1 MQKIDIAKLN
11 TIREFKISTST
22 FVDIMDG
29 FKTGSVL
36 SYKLTSFNHRDYYLA
51 AQAYTVQ
58 WKIIRK
64 GSSILASSE
73 STWEQVRDFLVP
85 ELYDATD
92 LVYVAGSGECIRD
105 AALAGGMSCTY
116 FEKLG
121 FEGVIL
127 GGAVRDG
134 QDLNALSVPVIATN
148 LIPTDTQGAYYI
160 SETGGSCQIEQTTVH
175 TGDLVVA
182 DINGVIIVPY
192 DLIELVLDKALEITN
207 VENEM
212 LNRIQHG
219 ERLPDLIS
227 QTGRI

>member
-1 MQKIDIAKLN
+1 
-11 TIREFKISTST
+11 
-22 FVDIMDG
+22 MDG
-29 FKTGSVL
+29 FKTGSAL
-36 SYKLTSFNHRDYYLA
+36 SYKLTSFNCHDYYMA

-64 GSSILASSE
+64 GSSILAPSE

-85 ELYDATD
+85 EVCNAENM
-92 LVYVAGSGECIRD
+92 VYVAGSGECIRD

-134 QDLNALSVPVIATN
+134 QDLNALTIPVIATN
-148 LIPTDTQGAYYI
+148 LTPTDTQGAYYI
-160 SETGGSCQIEQTTVH
+160 SETGGSCRIEQTTVH
-175 TGDLVVA
+175 TGDLIVA
-182 DINGVIIVPY
+182 DINGVVIVPY
-192 DLIELVLDKALEITN
+192 EFIDPVLNKALEITDI
-207 VENEM
+207 ENDM
-212 LNRIQHG
+212 LLKIQHG

-227 QTGRI
+227 KTGRI